1 MLSTTVAVPLG
12 GSDTVIEIGAYDR
25 NESLTKTF
33 TETVLSSSTDASLLM
48 AVIWGA
54 SLSGS
59 TFWSSAM

>member
-48 AVIWGA
+48 AVI
-54 SLSGS
+54 
-59 TFWSSAM
+59 